1 MTLAD
6 KRDMLET
13 FLRGGSITAI
23 AQLYATRRETIEDVI
38 REGTQQILQQWVE
51 SEQAAEGDTAEP
63 EPKVN

>member
-1 MTLAD
+1 MTLGE
-6 KRDMLET
+6 KRDILET

-23 AQLYATRRETIEDVI
+23 AQIYATRRETIEDVI

-51 SEQAAEGDTAEP
+51 SEQAEEADAAEP